1 MFSSSRKRLNIAI
14 LCASVGL
21 AACSSDKSTAESPTA
36 AEPSASTESTTETVA
51 VTDSASSTSTESSAV
66 PVTDSASST
75 STESST
81 VAVSI
86 TDTDSTTSTES
97 STPTAP
103 ITDSTASTSAE
114 SSTDTESL
122 PDTDSSETDTSTIT
136 DELSETAVTPVSNI
150 RVPAEWELQSAVWMQ
165 YPDQWEASMRP
176 AFARIISVIQ
186 EYQPVHMLVR
196 SETEKSQAQAL
207 MGRLGVTD
215 ENLHWHV
222 VAIDN
227 AWMRDNGPIYVT
239 DGEMTWIQD
248 WRFDA
253 WGGNFG
259 SDVGYANDDQVPEY
273 VAEQLNMEVEDFS
286 GYVLEKGNVEVNG
299 NGILV
304 IGWDCQDDRN
314 PGMSKEEHEE
324 LLKEKLGVHTI
335 IWSYGHYPGEGTTG
349 HIDGTAR
356 FINQDTLVVTVLN
369 DSNTDDRLVA
379 DAQAAGLTV
388 LRYDGDVN
396 WLVGNGFV
404 VAAADEDEYYNE
416 ELQELLE
423 SFFPNR
429 DVHLIDIASISEA
442 GGGIHCVT
450 NDQPLM

>member
-1 MFSSSRKRLNIAI
+1 
-14 LCASVGL
+14 
-21 AACSSDKSTAESPTA
+21 
-36 AEPSASTESTTETVA
+36 
-51 VTDSASSTSTESSAV
+51 
-66 PVTDSASST
+66 
-75 STESST
+75 
-81 VAVSI
+81 
-86 TDTDSTTSTES
+86 
-97 STPTAP
+97 
-103 ITDSTASTSAE
+103 
-114 SSTDTESL
+114 
-122 PDTDSSETDTSTIT
+122 
-136 DELSETAVTPVSNI
+136 
-150 RVPAEWELQSAVWMQ
+150 
-165 YPDQWEASMRP
+165 MRP

-196 SETEKSQAQAL
+196 SEAEKSQAQAL
-207 MGRLGVTD
+207 MGRLDVTD

-259 SDVGYANDDQVPEY
+259 SDVGYSNDDQVPEY
-273 VAEQLNMEVEDFS
+273 VAEQLNMEVENFS

-314 PGMSKEEHEE
+314 PGMSQEEHEE

-379 DAQAAGLTV
+379 DAQAAGLAV